1 MKNLKKL
8 SLEDEINREAEEI
21 EKKVKENKEIEG
33 MTVSED
39 METALFNK
47 IQEYEYDKRLKKVV
61 YRKKKRTYV
70 IGAIA
75 AIIILICGSV
85 MTSVGSKSY
94 VKVLWE
100 RINGDESSNIINVE
114 DMDSKKS
121 KDVDEGTVYKELAK
135 TFGDYLLRMG
145 YRPKDMQLIRYS
157 IDVEQRKGT
166 LFYQYNDEIVRY
178 SMYLNDDDSSFGQK
192 EVDTKSKEYNY
203 KCEEF
208 IADVKEYTVEETKQK
223 RYVADFEYMG
233 IHYQLKGCLPKEEL
247 EEILKNLI
255 FSKKRVSFSEFSCLY
270 IQKGKEKNMKKR
282 ILSVMSSLVMAGCI
296 LGTSSVAVNAQENEK
311 IVDGSAL
318 TTNDTSTGRTENGME
333 RGIHLM
339 DGECSISKAGI
350 SRVYCYGSTTAN
362 HEVDKLAVIVRVEQ
376 CEEDSD
382 DWGQVDWFVE
392 MKETDYFVYATKTV
406 TVDRGYYYRVW
417 ASHIVRKGDDPVEE
431 TYSYT
436 DGIKVP

>member
-114 DMDSKKS
+114 DMDSKKT
-121 KDVDEGTVYKELAK
+121 KDVDEDAAYKELTK
-135 TFGDYLLRMG
+135 TFGDYLVRLG
-145 YRPKDMQLIRYS
+145 YYLQDMRLSRYTV
-157 IDVEQRKGT
+157 DEQQRQAT
-166 LFYQYNDEIVRY
+166 LFYEYRDEVVRY

-192 EVDTKSKEYNY
+192 EVDNEVDKYTET
-203 KCEEF
+203 CGDITIE
-208 IADVKEYTVEETKQK
+208 VKVYQTESTGRL
-223 RYVADFEYMG
+223 RYVAKFERYDV
-233 IHYQLKGCLPKEEL
+233 HYQLMGTMERAEFDK
-247 EEILKNLI
+247 ILKNLI
-255 FSKKRVSFSEFSCLY
+255 FF
-270 IQKGKEKNMKKR
+270 
-282 ILSVMSSLVMAGCI
+282 
-296 LGTSSVAVNAQENEK
+296 
-311 IVDGSAL
+311 
-318 TTNDTSTGRTENGME
+318 
-333 RGIHLM
+333 
-339 DGECSISKAGI
+339 
-350 SRVYCYGSTTAN
+350 
-362 HEVDKLAVIVRVEQ
+362 
-376 CEEDSD
+376 
-382 DWGQVDWFVE
+382 
-392 MKETDYFVYATKTV
+392 
-406 TVDRGYYYRVW
+406 
-417 ASHIVRKGDDPVEE
+417 
-431 TYSYT
+431 
-436 DGIKVP
+436 

>member
-94 VKVLWE
+94 VKVLWDKV
-100 RINGDESSNIINVE
+100 IGDESVSYIDVE

-121 KDVDEGTVYKELAK
+121 KDYDEGQVYKELTK
-135 TFGDYLLRMG
+135 TFGDYLVRLN
-145 YRPKDMQLIRYS
+145 YKPADMKLVRYT
-157 IDVEQRKGT
+157 IDEEQRKGT
-166 LFYQYNDEIVRY
+166 LFYQYGDEIVRY
-178 SMYLNDDDSSFGQK
+178 SMYFNDDDSSFGQK
-192 EVDTKSKEYNY
+192 EVDEQSKEFALD
-203 KCEEF
+203 CEKF
-208 IADVKEYTVEETKQK
+208 IANIKEYTIKGIDQK

-362 HEVDKLAVIVRVEQ
+362 HEVDKLAVIVSVER
-376 CEEDSD
+376 CKDDSD
-382 DWGQVDWFVE
+382 DWGYFDSFVE

-406 TVDRGYYYRVW
+406 TVDRGYYYRVC

-431 TYSYT
+431 TYSFT
-436 DGIKVP
+436 NGIKVP

>member
-61 YRKKKRTYV
+61 YCKKKRTYV

-94 VKVLWE
+94 VKVLWDKV
-100 RINGDESSNIINVE
+100 IGDESVSYIDVE

-121 KDVDEGTVYKELAK
+121 KDYDEGQMNKDLTK
-135 TFGDYLLRMG
+135 TFGDYFVRLG
-145 YRPKDMQLIRYS
+145 YTPENMNLSRYTV
-157 IDVEQRKGT
+157 DEQQRQAT
-166 LFYQYNDEIVRY
+166 LFYQYGDEVVRY
-178 SMYLNDDDSSFGQK
+178 FMYLNDDDSSFGQK
-192 EVDTKSKEYNY
+192 EVDKEVDKYTET
-203 KCEEF
+203 CGDITIE
-208 IADVKEYTVEETKQK
+208 VKVYQAESTGRL
-223 RYVADFEYMG
+223 RYVAKFERYDV
-233 IHYQLKGCLPKEEL
+233 HYQLMGTMERAEFDK
-247 EEILKNLI
+247 ILKNLI

-282 ILSVMSSLVMAGCI
+282 ILSVMSSLIMAGCI

-311 IVDGSAL
+311 IVDGSVL
-318 TTNDTSTGRTENGME
+318 TTDDTSTGSTKDSVA
-333 RGIHLM
+333 RGEHLM
-339 DGECSISKAGI
+339 TGECSISKAGI

-362 HEVDKLAVIVRVEQ
+362 HEVDKLAVITYVQRYH
-376 CEEDSD
+376 EDTD
-382 DWGQVDWFVE
+382 NWGQIDWFME
-392 MKETDYFVYATKTV
+392 SKENDYFVYATKTV
-406 TVDRGYYYRVW
+406 TVDRGYYYRVC

-431 TYSYT
+431 TYSFT
-436 DGIKVP
+436 NGIKVP

>member
-114 DMDSKKS
+114 DMDSKKT
-121 KDVDEGTVYKELAK
+121 KDVDEDAAYKELTK
-135 TFGDYLLRMG
+135 TFGDYLVRLG
-145 YRPKDMQLIRYS
+145 YYPQDMRLSRYTV
-157 IDVEQRKGT
+157 DEQQRQAT
-166 LFYQYNDEIVRY
+166 LFYEYRDEVVRY

-192 EVDTKSKEYNY
+192 EVDNEVDKYTET
-203 KCEEF
+203 CGDITIE
-208 IADVKEYTVEETKQK
+208 VKVYQTESTGRL
-223 RYVADFEYMG
+223 RYVAKFERYDV
-233 IHYQLKGCLPKEEL
+233 HYQLMGTMERAEFDK
-247 EEILKNLI
+247 ILKNLI

-270 IQKGKEKNMKKR
+270 IQKGKEKNMKTR
-282 ILSVMSSLVMAGCI
+282 ILSVMSSLIMAGCI

-311 IVDGSAL
+311 IVDGSVL
-318 TTNDTSTGRTENGME
+318 TTDDTSTGRTKDSIA
-333 RGIHLM
+333 RGEHLM
-339 DGECSISKAGI
+339 TGECSISKAGI

-362 HEVDKLAVIVRVEQ
+362 HEVDKLAVIVRVDQ

-382 DWGQVDWFVE
+382 DWGQIDWFME
-392 MKETDYFVYATKTV
+392 TKENDYFVYATKSV
-406 TVDRGYYYRVW
+406 TVERGYYYRVH

>member
-100 RINGDESSNIINVE
+100 RINGDESSNIINVK
-114 DMDSKKS
+114 DMDSKKT
-121 KDVDEGTVYKELAK
+121 KDVDEGQMYKELTK
-135 TFGDYLLRMG
+135 IFGDYFVRLG
-145 YRPKDMQLIRYS
+145 YTPENMNLSRYTV
-157 IDVEQRKGT
+157 DEQQRQAT
-166 LFYQYNDEIVRY
+166 LFYQYGDEVVRY
-178 SMYLNDDDSSFGQK
+178 FMYLNDDDSSFGQK
-192 EVDTKSKEYNY
+192 EVDKEIDKYTET
-203 KCEEF
+203 CGDITIE
-208 IADVKEYTVEETKQK
+208 VKVYQAESTGRL
-223 RYVADFEYMG
+223 RYVAKFERYDV
-233 IHYQLKGCLPKEEL
+233 HYQLMGTMEREEFDK
-247 EEILKNLI
+247 ILKNLI

-282 ILSVMSSLVMAGCI
+282 ILSVMSSLIMAGCI

-311 IVDGSAL
+311 IVDGSVL
-318 TTNDTSTGRTENGME
+318 TTDDTSTGSTKDSVA
-333 RGIHLM
+333 RGEHLM
-339 DGECSISKAGI
+339 TGECSISKAGI

-362 HEVDKLAVIVRVEQ
+362 HEVDKLAVITYVQRYH
-376 CEEDSD
+376 EDTD

-392 MKETDYFVYATKTV
+392 MKENDYFVYATKTV

>member
-114 DMDSKKS
+114 DMDSKKT
-121 KDVDEGTVYKELAK
+121 KDVDEDAAYKELTK
-135 TFGDYLLRMG
+135 TFGDYLVRLG
-145 YRPKDMQLIRYS
+145 YYPQDMRLSRYTV
-157 IDVEQRKGT
+157 DEQQRQAT
-166 LFYQYNDEIVRY
+166 LFYEYRDEVVRY

-192 EVDTKSKEYNY
+192 EVDNEVDKYTET
-203 KCEEF
+203 CGDITIE
-208 IADVKEYTVEETKQK
+208 VKVYQTESTGRL
-223 RYVADFEYMG
+223 RYVAKFERYDV
-233 IHYQLKGCLPKEEL
+233 HYQLMGTMERAEFDK
-247 EEILKNLI
+247 ILKNLI
-255 FSKKRVSFSEFSCLY
+255 FLDETRKFFRVQLFIYTEG
-270 IQKGKEKNMKKR
+270 QGKEHENKNFISNEQSDNGWMY
-282 ILSVMSSLVMAGCI
+282 
-296 LGTSSVAVNAQENEK
+296 LGNF
-311 IVDGSAL
+311 I
-318 TTNDTSTGRTENGME
+318 R
-333 RGIHLM
+333 
-339 DGECSISKAGI
+339 CSQRSGK
-350 SRVYCYGSTTAN
+350 
-362 HEVDKLAVIVRVEQ
+362 
-376 CEEDSD
+376 
-382 DWGQVDWFVE
+382 
-392 MKETDYFVYATKTV
+392 
-406 TVDRGYYYRVW
+406 
-417 ASHIVRKGDDPVEE
+417 
-431 TYSYT
+431 
-436 DGIKVP
+436 